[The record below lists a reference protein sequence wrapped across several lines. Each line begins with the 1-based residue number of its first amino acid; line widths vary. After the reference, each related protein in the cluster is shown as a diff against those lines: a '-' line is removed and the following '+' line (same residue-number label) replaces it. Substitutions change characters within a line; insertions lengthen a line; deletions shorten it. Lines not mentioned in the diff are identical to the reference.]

1 MFTGLIEETG
11 LVSFLGYSD
20 TNLKISIKAGI
31 ILEDIKLGDSIAVN
45 GVCLTVTEFD
55 ADSFSVTAVKETLE
69 VTALKYL
76 KNDDL
81 VNLERCLRAQDRLGG
96 HIVQGHVDTVVE
108 CIKVLDQSGSYD
120 LYFSIEPK
128 FSKYLINKGSICIS
142 GISLTVVKVSSIK
155 ELQDINENVL
165 KDLDYFYVTIIP
177 ATWDKTNLSQIKESA
192 KVNIEVDVLA
202 KYLERFMAAVV
213 HLPQP

>member
-11 LVSFLGYSD
+11 LVNFLEYSD
-20 TNLKISIKAGI
+20 TNLKISIKAGL

-45 GVCLTVTEFD
+45 GVCLTVTEFNSN
-55 ADSFSVTAVKETLE
+55 SFSVTAVKETLE

-76 KNDDL
+76 RNDDL
-81 VNLERCLRAQDRLGG
+81 VNLERCLRIQDRLGG
-96 HIVQGHVDTVVE
+96 HIVQGHVDTVAQ
-108 CIKVLDQSGSYD
+108 CIKIFDQVGSYD

-142 GISLTVVKVSSIK
+142 GISLTVVKVGSIK
-155 ELQDINENVL
+155 ELQDISENVL

-177 ATWDKTNLSQIKESA
+177 VTWDKTNLSQIKEGT

-202 KYLERFMAAVV
+202 KYLERFMAVSS
-213 HLPQP
+213 LK